1 MIAYLGMYDRP
12 ETAEA
17 NDRLWSAIRNALA
30 GSFDGLPETPDRN
43 KDAWSAWTAKD
54 LVLGQTCGCP
64 LRTRLYGE
72 VQLVGTPDYG
82 HEGCAPGHYYS
93 VFVTRKEGGIG
104 TLAQADGKTFAYNDS
119 LSQSGWAGPLIHM
132 QDAGLLPGS
141 LLETGSHR
149 ESAQA
154 VAEGRADFAAL
165 DILSWQMIQKYDDFA
180 ADLQVVDRTG
190 ATPGLPFITAL
201 GNDPQVLFKAL
212 EQAIATLDAEAAETL
227 HLKGI
232 VQIPMADYLAVPTP
246 PGPVLT
252 EQKIRARAKA

>member
-17 NDRLWSAIRNALA
+17 NDRLWKAIRTALEGA
-30 GSFDGLPETPDRN
+30 FKDLPQALDRT
-43 KDAWSAWTAKD
+43 KDAWDAWTAKD

-82 HEGCAPGHYYS
+82 HEGCPPGYYHS
-93 VFVTRKEGGIG
+93 VFVARKGSGSG
-104 TLAQADGKTFAYNDS
+104 LQGFDGKAFAYNDS

-141 LLETGSHR
+141 LIETGSHQA
-149 ESAQA
+149 SAEA
-154 VAEGRADFAAL
+154 VADGRADFASI
-165 DILSWQMIQKYDDFA
+165 DVLSWNMIQKYDAFA
-180 ADLQVVDRTG
+180 ADLEVVDRTG
-190 ATPGLPFITAL
+190 NTPGLPFITAL
-201 GNDPQVLFKAL
+201 GNDPAPLFKAL
-212 EQAIATLDAEAAETL
+212 EQAILSLDAQTAKTL
-227 HLKGI
+227 HLKGL
-232 VQIPMADYLAVPTP
+232 VAIPMADYLAVPTP

-252 EQKIRARAKA
+252 GQKIRARENA